1 MKKTC
6 ICAGKFALDII
17 KKRSYPE
24 GFVVGK
30 RNKFV
35 EELFKEC
42 VGNTCGNVATIL
54 PYLGVQT
61 FPIAH
66 FDESEQG
73 WKLTSDLEHYGA
85 DTRFVQNSSKGGT
98 TLFECVHMRDK
109 NTGEWIKRSRQF
121 SPGSHFPK
129 RKNLRGRDEAP
140 EFLAKLD
147 FTPNV
152 YFFDSPECGFRV
164 LAEGLRQRGTL
175 VYFEP
180 EGKDEESKLMD
191 AIRKSDVI
199 KFSDERFSNVDFCKE
214 VTDKLFIQTMGSKGI
229 RFSLCGS
236 EWQTVA
242 PVPNDNVVDTEGAGD
257 WTTSQFIACLCQK
270 DILSISKMTEQN
282 IRECLEK
289 ASETASR
296 SVSYLSS
303 KGMIDEE
310 LKGTSCDE

>member
-1 MKKTC
+1 MMKTC

-17 KKRSYPE
+17 KKRTYSK

-35 EELFKEC
+35 EEVFKEC
-42 VGNTCGNVATIL
+42 IGNTCGNVTTIL
-54 PYLGVQT
+54 PYLGVQM

-66 FDESEQG
+66 FDMSEQG
-73 WKLTSDLEHYGA
+73 LKLTSDLKHYGA
-85 DTRFVQNSSKGGT
+85 DIRFVQNTPKGGT
-98 TLFECVHMRDK
+98 TLFECVHKRDK
-109 NTGEWIKRSRQF
+109 NTGDWIRAYRQF
-121 SPGSHFPK
+121 SPGSRFPK

-140 EFLAKLD
+140 AFLANLD

-152 YFFDSPECGFRV
+152 YFFDSPESGFRV
-164 LAEGLRQRGTL
+164 LAEGLRQKGTL

-199 KFSDERFSNVDFCKE
+199 KFSDERFSNVDFCQNF
-214 VTDKLFIQTMGSKGI
+214 TDKLFVQTMSRKGI
-229 RFSLCGS
+229 RFSLCGN

-242 PVPNDNVVDTEGAGD
+242 PVPNDNVVDAEGAGD
-257 WTTSQFIACLCQK
+257 WATSQFIACLCEK

-282 IRECLEK
+282 IHWCLEK
-289 ASETASR
+289 ACETASR
-296 SVSYLSS
+296 SVSFLSS
-303 KGMIDEE
+303 KGMIDEV
-310 LKGTSCDE
+310 LKGTNCDE